1 MVLLC
6 QRLGYGWYRGQS
18 CYVLRVW
25 HASHPGACVQEMR
38 KKRLEANKR
47 AGVDVNVDKLS
58 HGPRYS
64 VRDSVFAQCCAFG
77 CLSGANAFV
86 TQLLSD

>member
-1 MVLLC
+1 
-6 QRLGYGWYRGQS
+6 
-18 CYVLRVW
+18 
-25 HASHPGACVQEMR
+25 MR